1 METTFYERLKELRK
15 AAGLTQGQLSE
26 KMLVHLQT
34 VSRWERGLIEP
45 DISQLGELSVTLN
58 VSLEKLLGVT
68 EGEKTFQG
76 NFDAAVFGKTL
87 SKLRAKQGESQEV
100 LATFLNVS
108 PDAVSRWER
117 GVTCP
122 AIRELIMISDRYGV
136 TVSELYYGI
145 DETVEVVEPVVYAK
159 AKRKPFVI
167 STIVA
172 SALSLVLIVALIL
185 VLTLNV
191 GAGGNGQTANTF
203 AVTVGE
209 ETYTAYEDQ
218 AFMLPAPEKQGY
230 DFIGWT
236 DEDGNAVS
244 FPLTIT
250 EDKNFYPKFQP
261 SVYSVNYFLNGGLSK
276 EDLQNSITIDD
287 EIYLPNLEKVG
298 AEFLGW
304 YLTPDYSGDK
314 VEKISCELKN
324 VTLYAK
330 WSDKTY
336 TIIYDL
342 NGGMLDSVNP
352 ETVTSDETFTLNA
365 PYKKGYSFLG
375 WYDEAI
381 GGEVYATVGGETA
394 KNLVLYARYQKED
407 QTFSINYHL
416 NGGVLE
422 DKNPASVK
430 RGEVVKLS
438 APLKRGHVF
447 LGWCDDIGG
456 EGNYYEKLVDL
467 KQNLD
472 LYAVYQAK
480 TYTIRYEYD
489 GVYET
494 EKVNPNKIVFGETV
508 TLLPVYQRGY
518 AFKGWYISVDYKSD
532 ELITVIDETNV
543 DLFSVLYAKFDIIN
557 YSVLLDLNGGT
568 LDNSNNNFVTTPT
581 IKDGKCEFLL
591 TIKSPTFTLPDPI
604 KEDYVFQGWFFGEKK
619 VETID
624 ALTLSDMELKAKWI
638 AKKSNYKLTYVLND
652 DLAVND
658 NPSEFSCTEKL
669 VLSDPVLTGYYF
681 LGWYDNADGFGD
693 RVTKIPAGNEKD
705 VTLYAVWQKIAVIG
719 SSEFFEYVKT
729 DTSVCITQYTGEYG
743 ENVTLNI
750 PAKIDGLP
758 VTEIGGLM
766 AFGTTFNSIVIPEGV
781 SKLGDLA
788 FSEVSVVNPIVIPS
802 SVIELGRHC
811 FRSAF
816 CQIVFAENS
825 RLETIHKEAFYSCY
839 LDNVLVIPQSVTY
852 VYEDAFLGSFPV
864 VFNGRVDYLDYR
876 ATGGIFLTDGAVA
889 ALKTIDF
896 TDGPIYTS
904 QNASGKLQALGCTP
918 KIASKITVKF
928 VDTITGETV
937 STKTDYA
944 FVLPEMQKSG
954 YRFLGWSKDSVGD
967 GNVLTSKLFVSET
980 QEDVTLYAKFIKLSS
995 TDGFT
1000 EDTAKVLPKDCTYE
1014 RLLSLHSVS
1023 PKEFYFVI
1031 DTEVP
1036 IHVIISVN
1044 VTDYRCEAKSND
1056 DWLVVTDKRYRYE
1069 PGTVLTIRCYGGI
1082 VFATPLYTNCTI
1094 NVKFLS

>member
-1 METTFYERLKELRK
+1 
-15 AAGLTQGQLSE
+15 
-26 KMLVHLQT
+26 MLVHLQT

-45 DISQLGELSVTLN
+45 DISQLGELSITLN

-68 EGEKTFQG
+68 EGEKTFSG
-76 NFDAAVFGKTL
+76 NFDAVVFGKTI
-87 SKLRAKQGESQEV
+87 SKLRAKQGESQEA

-122 AIRELIMISDRYGV
+122 AIRELIMISERYGV

-159 AKRKPFVI
+159 AKRKPFVV

-172 SALSLVLIVALIL
+172 SALSVVLIVTLIL
-185 VLTLNV
+185 VLTNV

-203 AVTVGE
+203 VVTVGE
-209 ETYTAYEDQ
+209 ETYNAIEDQ
-218 AFMLPAPEKQGY
+218 AFMLPSPEKQGY

-244 FPLTIT
+244 FPLIIT
-250 EDKNFYPKFQP
+250 ENEKFYPKFQP

-287 EIYLPNLEKVG
+287 EIFLPNLEKVG
-298 AEFLGW
+298 ADFLGW
-304 YLTPDYSGDK
+304 YLTPDYSGEK
-314 VEKISCELKN
+314 IEKISCELKN

-342 NGGMLDSVNP
+342 NGGMLDSINP
-352 ETVTSDETFTLNA
+352 ETVTSDEEFTLKT

-375 WYDEAI
+375 WYDEAT
-381 GGEVYATVGGETA
+381 GEVYASVGGKNA
-394 KNLVLYARYQKED
+394 KNLILHARYQKED
-407 QTFSINYHL
+407 QIFSINYHL

-430 RGEVVKLS
+430 RGEVVKLN
-438 APLKRGHVF
+438 APLKRGYLF
-447 LGWCDDIGG
+447 LGWCDDISG
-456 EGNYYEKLVDL
+456 EGNYYDKLADL

-472 LYAVYQAK
+472 LYAVYRVK
-480 TYTIRYEYD
+480 TYMIRYEYD

-494 EKVNPNKIVFGETV
+494 EKVNPNRIVFGETI

-518 AFKGWYISVDYKSD
+518 VFNGWYASVDYESD
-532 ELITVIDETNV
+532 QRITVIDETNV
-543 DLFSVLYAKFDIIN
+543 DTLSVLYAKFDIIN
-557 YSVLLDLNGGT
+557 YSVLLNLVGGK

-581 IKDGKCEFLL
+581 IKDGKYEFLL
-591 TIKSPTFTLPDPI
+591 TIKSPTFTLPKPTR
-604 KEDYVFQGWFFGEKK
+604 EGYVFQGWFFGEEKI
-619 VETID
+619 ETID
-624 ALTLSDMELKAKWI
+624 AITLSDMELTAKWI

-652 DLAVND
+652 DLVVND
-658 NPSEFSCTEKL
+658 NPSEFPCTEKL
-669 VLSDPVLTGYYF
+669 VLLDPVLTGYYF

-693 RVTKIPAGNEKD
+693 RITKIPAGNEKD

-729 DTSVCITQYTGEYG
+729 DTSISITRYNGEYG
-743 ENVTLNI
+743 ESVTLNI

-758 VTEIGGLM
+758 VTEIDGLM
-766 AFGTTFNSIVIPEGV
+766 AFDQTYNSIVIPEGV
-781 SKLGDLA
+781 SKLGNVA
-788 FSEVSVVNPIVIPS
+788 FAEVKVVNPIVIPS
-802 SVIELGRHC
+802 SVIEIGIQC

-825 RLETIHKEAFYSCY
+825 RLETIHKEAFYSCF
-839 LDNVLVIPQSVTY
+839 LDNVLVVPPSVTY
-852 VYEDAFLGSFPV
+852 VYENAFLGSFPV
-864 VFNGRVDYLDYR
+864 IFDGRVDYLDYT

-889 ALKTIDF
+889 TLKPVDLT
-896 TDGPIYTS
+896 GAPIYTS
-904 QNASGKLQALGCTP
+904 QNASGKLQALGWTP

-937 STKTDYA
+937 STKTDYT

-954 YRFLGWSKDSVGD
+954 YRFLGWSKDNVGD
-967 GNVLTSKLFVSET
+967 GNVLTSKMFVSET
-980 QEDVTLYAKFIKLSS
+980 QKDVTLYAKFIKLTS

-1014 RLLSLHSVS
+1014 RFIGRSVF

-1031 DTEVP
+1031 DTEEP
-1036 IHVIISVN
+1036 INVIISLN
-1044 VTDYRCEAKSND
+1044 TTSGSYRCDAKSD
-1056 DWLVVTDKRYRYE
+1056 EGDWLVVTDKRYRYE
-1069 PGTVLTIRCYGGI
+1069 PGTVLAIRYSGGS
-1082 VFATPLYTNCTI
+1082 VYETPLYANCTI
-1094 NVKFLS
+1094 NIKFIS